1 MTAFHGGTQAELN
14 RRQAAI
20 DLLGARVKEL
30 EVSNGQLR
38 AFIRLLVGAIR
49 DTQVTHERAVALANR
64 EGPT

>member
-14 RRQAAI
+14 RRQAVI

-38 AFIRLLVGAIR
+38 AFIEI
-49 DTQVTHERAVALANR
+49 TQATA
-64 EGPT
+64 